1 MFYYTSDVINDV
13 YMNCLNQLY
22 IEFLEQNDDNEF
34 IEDDETATTFLDDY
48 EDNIH
53 IKKLIEIIE
62 E

>member
-1 MFYYTSDVINDV
+1 
-13 YMNCLNQLY
+13 MNCLNQLY